1 MIMSGRKIKR
11 VCDVNYSVDL
21 LYEIISDIDS
31 YHEFLPWCAKSH
43 VIEKKG
49 NELLADMSVNFK
61 AITQSYRSKV
71 VLSPPNQGVATVTA
85 QAIKGPFR
93 HLNTIWELKSMKKGT
108 KIHFYVDFSFKSSLL
123 EGMMGKVFGMVTEQ
137 MMSAFIKRAE
147 YLYVRRGD

>member
-1 MIMSGRKIKR
+1 MSGRKIKR
-11 VCDVNYSVDL
+11 VCDVEYGIDL
-21 LYEIISDIDS
+21 LYEIISDVDS

-43 VIEKKG
+43 VIEKSG
-49 NELLADMSVNFK
+49 NELLADMSVSFK

-71 VLSPPNQGVATVTA
+71 NLFPPDQGVARVVA
-85 QAIKGPFR
+85 QAVKGPFR
-93 HLNTIWELKSMKKGT
+93 HLNTTWELKSTKNGT